1 MYNKILGKKIY
12 SIQYGVGIITNEDDG
27 LIWIDFE
34 SENKKNVCFQATAA
48 FSKEQA
54 FLTSTD
60 SDVIEY
66 LNYRKDFEAKQ
77 KAKVLAIEA
86 LRYLKIDDKVIDDFM
101 ENDTIYLINGNSFTK
116 VKDVADKKLIK
127 GIEWYT
133 KETGDLV
140 YAAFPVPN
148 DVGNKLF
155 TYALLYI
162 RRGWQ
167 KNDERF
173 LKVKGNLGFAY
184 AFYQHIT
191 FEEGGESRPLGLHLS
206 NGGAYALPV
215 LFLNPVMD
223 LLEKNWEHL
232 QK

>member
-12 SIQYGVGIITNEDDG
+12 SIQYGVGTITNEDDG
-27 LIWIDFE
+27 LIWIDFDG
-34 SENKKNVCFQATAA
+34 ENKKNVCFQATAA

-66 LNYRKDFEAKQ
+66 LNYRIDFEAKQ

-86 LRYLKIDDKVIDDFM
+86 LRYLKIDDEVIDDFM

-116 VKDVADKKLIK
+116 VQDVTDKKLIN

-133 KETGDLV
+133 KKTGDLV

-148 DVGNKLF
+148 EFGNGLF

-162 RRGWQ
+162 RRCWQ

-173 LKVKGNLGFAY
+173 LKVKGNLSYAY
-184 AFYQHIT
+184 AFYQHTI
-191 FEEGGESRPLGLHLS
+191 FEEGGEDRPLGLHLS
-206 NGGAYALPV
+206 NGGAYALPEI
-215 LFLNPVMD
+215 FLSPVFR
-223 LLEKNWEHL
+223 LLEKD
-232 QK
+232 

>member
-12 SIQYGVGIITNEDDG
+12 SIQYGVGTITNEDDG

-34 SENKKNVCFQATAA
+34 GENKKNVCFQATAA
-48 FSKEQA
+48 FSKGQT

-60 SDVIEY
+60 PDVVEY

-116 VKDVADKKLIK
+116 VQHVDDKKLIK

-133 KETGDLV
+133 QETGDLV

-148 DVGNKLF
+148 EFGNGLF

-173 LKVKGNLGFAY
+173 LKVKGNLGYAY
-184 AFYQHIT
+184 AFYQHTI
-191 FEEGGESRPLGLHLS
+191 FEEGGEDRPLGLHLS
-206 NGGAYALPV
+206 NGGAYALPEM
-215 LFLNPVMD
+215 FLSPVFR
-223 LLEKNWEHL
+223 LLEKD
-232 QK
+232 

>member
-12 SIQYGVGIITNEDDG
+12 SIQYGVGTITNEDDG

-34 SENKKNVCFQATAA
+34 DENKKNVCFQATAA

-66 LNYRKDFEAKQ
+66 LNYRKDFEATQ

-86 LRYLKIDDKVIDDFM
+86 LRYLKIDDKVVDDFM
-101 ENDTIYLINGNSFTK
+101 KNDTIYLINGNSFTK
-116 VKDVADKKLIK
+116 VQDMTDKKLIN

-133 KETGDLV
+133 KKTGDLV

-148 DVGNKLF
+148 EFGNGLF

-162 RRGWQ
+162 RRCWQ

-191 FEEGGESRPLGLHLS
+191 FEEGGEDRPLGLHLS
-206 NGGAYALPV
+206 NGGAYALPEM
-215 LFLNPVMD
+215 FLSPVFR
-223 LLEKNWEHL
+223 LLEKD
-232 QK
+232 

>member
-12 SIQYGVGIITNEDDG
+12 SIQYGVGTITNEDDG
-27 LIWIDFE
+27 LIWIDFDG
-34 SENKKNVCFQATAA
+34 ENKKNVCFQATAA
-48 FSKEQA
+48 FSNEQA

-86 LRYLKIDDKVIDDFM
+86 LRYLKIDDKVIEDFM

-116 VKDVADKKLIK
+116 VQNVADKKLIK

-133 KETGDLV
+133 QETGNLV

-148 DVGNKLF
+148 EFGNGLF

-162 RRGWQ
+162 RRCWQ

-173 LKVKGNLGFAY
+173 LKVKGNLSYAY
-184 AFYQHIT
+184 AFYQHTI
-191 FEEGGESRPLGLHLS
+191 FEEGGEDRPLGLHLS
-206 NGGAYALPV
+206 NGGAYALPEI
-215 LFLNPVMD
+215 FLSPVFR
-223 LLEKNWEHL
+223 LLEKD
-232 QK
+232 

>member
-1 MYNKILGKKIY
+1 MYNNVIGKKIY
-12 SIQYGVGIITNEDDG
+12 SIQYGVGTIINEDDG
-27 LIWIDFE
+27 LIWIDFD

-116 VKDVADKKLIK
+116 VQHVDDKKLIK

-133 KETGDLV
+133 QETGDLV

-148 DVGNKLF
+148 EFGNELF

-173 LKVKGNLGFAY
+173 LKVKGNLGYAY
-184 AFYQHIT
+184 AFYQHTI
-191 FEEGGESRPLGLHLS
+191 FEEGGEDRPLGLHLS
-206 NGGAYALPV
+206 NGGAYALPEM
-215 LFLNPVMD
+215 FLSPVFR
-223 LLEKNWEHL
+223 LLEKD
-232 QK
+232 

>member
-12 SIQYGVGIITNEDDG
+12 SIQYGVGTITNEDDG
-27 LIWIDFE
+27 LIWIDFDG
-34 SENKKNVCFQATAA
+34 ENKKNVCFQATAA

-66 LNYRKDFEAKQ
+66 LNYRIDFEAKQ

-86 LRYLKIDDKVIDDFM
+86 LRYLKIDDEVIDDFM

-116 VKDVADKKLIK
+116 VQYVTDKKLIN

-133 KETGDLV
+133 KKTGDLV

-148 DVGNKLF
+148 EFGNGLF

-173 LKVKGNLGFAY
+173 LKVKGNLGYAY
-184 AFYQHIT
+184 AFYQHTI
-191 FEEGGESRPLGLHLS
+191 FEEGGEDRPLGLHLS
-206 NGGAYALPV
+206 NGGAYALPEM
-215 LFLNPVMD
+215 FLSPVFR
-223 LLEKNWEHL
+223 LLEKD
-232 QK
+232 

>member
-1 MYNKILGKKIY
+1 MTMYNKILGKKIY
-12 SIQYGVGIITNEDDG
+12 SIQYGVGTIINEDDG
-27 LIWIDFE
+27 LIWIDFDGK
-34 SENKKNVCFQATAA
+34 NKKSVCFQATAA

-60 SDVIEY
+60 SDIIEY
-66 LNYRKDFEAKQ
+66 LNYRKDFEATQ

-86 LRYLKIDDKVIDDFM
+86 LRYLKIDDKVVDDFM

-116 VKDVADKKLIK
+116 VQDMTDKKLIK
-127 GIEWYT
+127 GIEWYA

-140 YAAFPVPN
+140 YAAFPVP
-148 DVGNKLF
+148 DEFGNGLF

-191 FEEGGESRPLGLHLS
+191 FEEGGEDRPLGLHLS
-206 NGGAYALPV
+206 NGGAYAMPEMFLSPV
-215 LFLNPVMD
+215 FR
-223 LLEKNWEHL
+223 LLEKD
-232 QK
+232 

>member
-12 SIQYGVGIITNEDDG
+12 SIQYGVGTITNEDDG
-27 LIWIDFE
+27 LIWIDFDG
-34 SENKKNVCFQATAA
+34 ENKKNVCFQATAA
-48 FSKEQA
+48 FSNEQA

-86 LRYLKIDDKVIDDFM
+86 LRYLKIDDKVIEDFM

-116 VKDVADKKLIK
+116 VQNVADKKLIK

-133 KETGDLV
+133 QETGNLV

-148 DVGNKLF
+148 EFGNGLF
-155 TYALLYI
+155 TYA
-162 RRGWQ
+162 
-167 KNDERF
+167 
-173 LKVKGNLGFAY
+173 
-184 AFYQHIT
+184 
-191 FEEGGESRPLGLHLS
+191 
-206 NGGAYALPV
+206 
-215 LFLNPVMD
+215 
-223 LLEKNWEHL
+223 
-232 QK
+232 